1 MTEYN
6 YKNFPL
12 DADRQDFVDFP
23 DGARVGTKAPEGVL
37 IDAKEGSSVRLRDI
51 YPKGVTVMEFG
62 SYT

>member
-12 DADRQDFVDFP
+12 DGDMQDFVDFP
-23 DGARVGTKAPEGVL
+23 IGPRAGAKAPDGVL
-37 IDAKEGSSVRLRDI
+37 IDAKDGSDVRLGDI
-51 YPKGVTVMEFG
+51 YPKGVTVIEFG

>member
-12 DADRQDFVDFP
+12 DGDMQDFVSFP
-23 DGARVGTKAPEGVL
+23 DGARVGTKAPLGPLVNVK
-37 IDAKEGSSVRLRDI
+37 DGSDVQLADI
-51 YPKGVTVMEFG
+51 YPKGITVIEFG